1 MRRAFLCGVD
11 PLSGRSFEHRKQWL
25 QARLEFLAGQMALDV
40 LGFALMSNHLH
51 VVVRNR
57 PDVAERWSADEVARR
72 WWNLCPLRRDSDGQ
86 PAEPAE
92 HELDMTRANPARLA
106 EVRRRLSSVPWL
118 MRFLAE
124 PIARR
129 ANREDGCTGRFWEGR
144 YRCQRLLD
152 DAALAAGLVYVDLNP
167 IRAGI
172 AQTPEESRFTS
183 LYERIQARLE
193 TTTGSSDGSQISVTD
208 SASEA
213 PEPTPAEAGPSA
225 LPRDAWLSPLE
236 LAAEVERPGDEP
248 PRVPARASNTGCL
261 PMSWADYSQLV
272 DWTGRQWRADKRG
285 SIPAELAP
293 IFERLH
299 LGEAGWWRLLMG
311 FQKQFQRAAG
321 CPAALEREARARGV
335 RWIRGIGAS
344 RAAFASPK
352 SGPPFTLTRPPQH

>member
-1 MRRAFLCGVD
+1 
-11 PLSGRSFEHRKQWL
+11 
-25 QARLEFLAGQMALDV
+25 MALDV

-57 PDVAERWSADEVARR
+57 PDVAERWTDDEVARR
-72 WWNLCPLRRDSDGQ
+72 WWSLCPLRREPDGQ
-86 PAEPAE
+86 PAEPSE

-106 EVRRRLSSVPWL
+106 EVRRRLSSIPWL
-118 MRFLAE
+118 MRFVAE

-152 DAALAAGLVYVDLNP
+152 DAALVSGLVYVDLNP

-193 TTTGSSDGSQISVTD
+193 TTMSSSEGGQSTATDG
-208 SASEA
+208 APEA
-213 PEPTPAEAGPSA
+213 PKSAQPEAHPNA

-236 LAAEVERPGDEP
+236 LAAEVEVPGGELP
-248 PRVPARASNTGCL
+248 SVPVRASNTGCL
-261 PMSWADYSQLV
+261 PLSWADYSQLV

-299 LGEAGWWRLLMG
+299 LGEAGWWRLLAG
-311 FQKQFQRAAG
+311 FQGRFQRAAG

-335 RWIRGIGAS
+335 RWIRGIGTS
-344 RAAFASPK
+344 RAAFAAPK
-352 SGPPFTLTRPPQH
+352 SARRSR

>member
-1 MRRAFLCGVD
+1 
-11 PLSGRSFEHRKQWL
+11 
-25 QARLEFLAGQMALDV
+25 MALDV
-40 LGFALMSNHLH
+40 LGFAVMSNHLH

-57 PDVAERWSADEVARR
+57 PDVAERWSDDDVARR
-72 WWNLCPLRRDSDGQ
+72 WWNLCPLRREPDGQ

-92 HELDMTRANPARLA
+92 HELDLIRANPARLA
-106 EVRRRLSSVPWL
+106 EVRRRLSSIPWL

-124 PIARR
+124 PLARR
-129 ANREDGCTGRFWEGR
+129 ANREDDCTGRFWEGR

-152 DAALAAGLVYVDLNP
+152 DAALASCLVYVDLNP

-193 TTTGSSDGSQISVTD
+193 TGINASEAGQNAATD
-208 SASEA
+208 SAPEA
-213 PEPTPAEAGPSA
+213 PKPAQPEARPSGS
-225 LPRDAWLSPLE
+225 PRDAWLSPLE
-236 LAAEVERPGDEP
+236 LAAELELPCDELP
-248 PRVPARASNTGCL
+248 SVPVRASNTGCL
-261 PMSWADYSQLV
+261 PLSWADYWQLV

-285 SIPAELAP
+285 SIPPELAP

-321 CPAALEREARARGV
+321 CPAALEREARSRGV

-344 RAAFASPK
+344 RAAFASPN
-352 SGPPFTLTRPPQH
+352 SARRSR